1 MKAFI
6 CAFSIALA
14 LSASASAGAKTA
26 SGTIPVTETVN
37 SGSTVSAY
45 LTSGDLTTSVQPG
58 VKASLVPAGSVPVVR
73 VSFDL
78 ERSWFLVKRV
88 TWDRSRKH
96 LTIDF

>member
-14 LSASASAGAKTA
+14 LSASASAGAKTV

-45 LTSGDLTTSVQPG
+45 LTSGDLTTTVQTG
-58 VKASLVPAGSVPVVR
+58 VKSSLGPDGAVPVIR
-73 VSFDL
+73 VSFNLD
-78 ERSWFLVKRV
+78 RSWFLVKRV
-88 TWDRSRKH
+88 TWDKSRKH